1 MARSKKFRRRR
12 ALLVAAAL
20 LAAIVA
26 IAVVWVVHLDRVVTR
41 EFRGRLWS
49 IPARVYAEP
58 IDLYVGAPIGA
69 EDLEEE
75 LRRLQYRSGDP
86 AAGPGLYRRHGGAFD
101 LHTRRIRFVDE
112 LREPELVSIRAGG
125 DSITDLK
132 YTDGR
137 ELPVFRLDPLLV
149 GSVFPVHGEDRVVLS
164 PADVP
169 PMLRSAIK
177 LVEDRR
183 FDEHH
188 GVDPLGILRA
198 LWANLRAGHVVQGG
212 STLTQ
217 QLVKNYFLSDEQT
230 LGRKATE
237 AVMALRLEAH
247 FSKEDI
253 LVAYL
258 NEVYLGQDGARAVH
272 GFGLGSEYY
281 FAKPLAELDAG
292 ELALLIGL
300 VKGPSYYDPR
310 KHADRARAR
319 RNVVL
324 QELAEAKLIEADT
337 AKRAAAEPLGLKPPG
352 GSYVPAY
359 LDLVR
364 RHLKRD
370 YAEADLAAAGL
381 AVYTT
386 LDPRAQAAAER
397 ALMRHL
403 NRLDAASRVRDA
415 HLEGAVIVAEPNS
428 GDVVAVVG
436 GREVGADGFN
446 RALDAH
452 RPVGSLV
459 KPAVYLAAL
468 ESGRY
473 NAATMLLDAPI
484 ELKLGDGSIWAP
496 QNFTHETYGQ
506 VPMVRALAESMNLAT
521 VRLGLDVGLPSV
533 ADTLQHLGLEQRP
546 VLNPS
551 LLLGAVEMT
560 PLEVVQVYTALA
572 NGGFQARLRAVRA
585 VLDEHGQPLKSFK
598 VQVEPAAPPSAV
610 YQLDRML
617 TLVTTRGTG
626 RSASARLPAGMVVAG
641 KTGTSSDTR
650 DSWFAGFTGSYLAVV
665 WVGYDDNRVT
675 GLTGAA
681 GALPIWTDTI
691 ASLKSASFQPVAPEL
706 VEDRWIGFADGLE
719 TTPACSPD
727 AVVIAVPK
735 GTVLPV
741 KPGCRPSP
749 TGSLTD
755 KIETWV
761 KKLIH

>member
-1 MARSKKFRRRR
+1 MVRSKLPRWVLPLVVAGV
-12 ALLVAAAL
+12 ALAV
-20 LAAIVA
+20 
-26 IAVVWVVHLDRVVTR
+26 IAGAWVVHLDRVVTR

-49 IPARVYAEP
+49 VPARVYAEP
-58 IDLYVGAPIGA
+58 IDLYVGAPVGA
-69 EDLEEE
+69 DDLEQE
-75 LRRLQYRSGDP
+75 LRRLHYRSGDP
-86 AAGPGLYRRHGGAFD
+86 AAGPGVYRRHGGYFD
-101 LHTRRIRFVDE
+101 LHARRVRFVDE

-125 DSITDLK
+125 DLITDLK
-132 YTDGR
+132 YADGR

-149 GSVFPVHGEDRVVLS
+149 GSVFPVHGEDRIVLS

-169 PMLRSAIK
+169 PLLGAAIK

-230 LGRKATE
+230 IGRKATE
-237 AVMALRLEAH
+237 AVMAMRLEAH

-272 GFGLGSEYY
+272 GFGLGSEFY
-281 FAKPLAELDAG
+281 FAKPLGELDIG

-310 KHADRARAR
+310 KHPDRARVR

-324 QELAEAKLIEADT
+324 QEFADAKLIEVAA
-337 AKRAAAEPLGLKPPG
+337 AKRAAAEPLGLRPPG

-370 YAEADLAAAGL
+370 YTEADLAAAGL

-397 ALMRHL
+397 SLTRHL

-436 GREVGADGFN
+436 GREVGLDGFN

-452 RPVGSLV
+452 RPIGSLV

-468 ESGRY
+468 ETGRY

-496 QNFTHETYGQ
+496 QNFTHESYGQ
-506 VPMVRALAESMNLAT
+506 VPMARALAESMNLAT
-521 VRLGLDVGLPSV
+521 VRLGLDVGLARV
-533 ADTLQHLGLEQRP
+533 ADTLQRLGLETRP
-546 VLNPS
+546 TLNPS
-551 LLLGAVEMT
+551 LLLGSVEMT
-560 PLEVVQVYTALA
+560 PLEVVEIYTALA

-598 VQVEPAAPPSAV
+598 VQVEAAAPPSAV

-626 RSASARLPAGMVVAG
+626 RGASARLPRGMVVAG

-691 ASLKSASFQPVAPEL
+691 ASLKSASFQPVPPEL
-706 VEDRWIGFADGLE
+706 IEDRWIGFGDGLE

-735 GTVLPV
+735 GTALPG
-741 KPGCRPSP
+741 KPGCGPSP
-749 TGSLTD
+749 SGTLTD
-755 KIETWV
+755 KIESWV
-761 KKLIH
+761 KKIIH

>member
-1 MARSKKFRRRR
+1 MARSKSLRWR
-12 ALLVAAAL
+12 LPLIIAAGVV
-20 LAAIVA
+20 LAAIA
-26 IAVVWVVHLDRVVTR
+26 AAWVVYLDRVVTR

-49 IPARVYAEP
+49 VPARVYAEP
-58 IDLYVGAPIGA
+58 IDLYVGAPVGA

-75 LRRLQYRSGDP
+75 LRRLHYRSGDP
-86 AAGPGLYRRHGGAFD
+86 AAGPGVFRRHGGTFD
-101 LHTRRIRFVDE
+101 VHARRVRFVDE

-125 DSITDLK
+125 DAITELK

-149 GSVFPVHGEDRVVLS
+149 GSVFPVHGEDRIVLS
-164 PADVP
+164 PTDVP
-169 PMLRSAIK
+169 PLLRAAIK

-198 LWANLRAGHVVQGG
+198 LSADLRAGHVVQGG

-230 LGRKATE
+230 MGRKATE

-247 FSKEDI
+247 VSKEDI

-272 GFGLGSEYY
+272 GFGLGSEFY
-281 FAKPLAELDAG
+281 FAKPLAELDVG

-324 QELAEAKLIEADT
+324 QELADAKLIEVAA
-337 AKRAAAEPLGLKPPG
+337 AKRAAAEPLGLRPPG
-352 GSYVPAY
+352 SSYVPAY

-381 AVYTT
+381 AVYTS

-397 ALMRHL
+397 SLARHL
-403 NRLDAASRVRDA
+403 IRLDAASRVRDA

-452 RPVGSLV
+452 RPIGSLV

-484 ELKLGDGSIWAP
+484 ELKLGDGSLWAP
-496 QNFTHETYGQ
+496 QNFTHETYGE
-506 VPMVRALAESMNLAT
+506 VPMARALAESMNLAT
-521 VRLGLDVGLPSV
+521 VRLGLDVGLPRV
-533 ADTLQHLGLEQRP
+533 ADVLQHLGLETRP
-546 VLNPS
+546 ILNPS

-598 VQVEPAAPPSAV
+598 VQVETAAPPSAV

-626 RSASARLPAGMVVAG
+626 RGVSARLPAGMVVAG

-691 ASLKSASFQPVAPEL
+691 ASLKSASFQPVPLEL
-706 VEDRWIGFADGLE
+706 VEDRWIGFGDGLE
-719 TTPACSPD
+719 TTPACSAD

-735 GTVLPV
+735 GTALPA
-741 KPGCRPSP
+741 KPGCGPSP
-749 TGSLTD
+749 SATLTD
-755 KIETWV
+755 KMGAWV
-761 KKLIH
+761 KKIIH